1 MSTESGS
8 MKERPG
14 QEEPRRKRVSY
25 VEEEITSSPP
35 SSEEVEEWAERERR
49 RRRAWLEG
57 PSEEE
62 RREWARH
69 EFERR
74 GSEGPRTLRPTDEEV
89 EEWAERERRRRRAW
103 LEGPSEEERRE
114 WAHRTRLRRERC
126 DRYDAPGHY
135 SWEENPDVERFRRDA
150 QLASQG
156 AMRILWEWPF
166 WTWARL
172 VRAGRDYEERFY
184 TPVRTRR
191 ITYYD

>member
-35 SSEEVEEWAERERR
+35 SS
-49 RRRAWLEG
+49 
-57 PSEEE
+57 
-62 RREWARH
+62 
-69 EFERR
+69 
-74 GSEGPRTLRPTDEEV
+74 EEV